1 MFGTR
6 NETSDEGREGQDNK
20 GESPQDLKGNETD
33 KKRSERD
40 SDQEE
45 PKAKGFN
52 ETYWAQMMI
61 SAVAHEYN
69 ASWDY
74 VTNNLTAIEFLNI
87 YQFIIERKKRE
98 LEMQKQSLSRI
109 KHRY

>member
-1 MFGTR
+1 
-6 NETSDEGREGQDNK
+6 
-20 GESPQDLKGNETD
+20 
-33 KKRSERD
+33 
-40 SDQEE
+40 
-45 PKAKGFN
+45 
-52 ETYWAQMMI
+52 MI